1 MKSKRSFIRG
11 RSYIQNSNRIAE
23 WETIIKGF
31 FRSAESWVYH
41 DHWRVF
47 RLLSTTEHIPLS
59 PQTQQ
64 LTGLKFKMAEGEQH
78 IHGRRNIR
86 IMLHLA
92 LDVGG
97 VEFNW
102 QKTKLG
108 VLLTYTDIPIQS
120 GLLTLTNV
128 PQAWKYVIV
137 PFIWASL
144 SLNLKQRPF

>member
-1 MKSKRSFIRG
+1 MDYLVLR
-11 RSYIQNSNRIAE
+11 SNRA
-23 WETIIKGF
+23 
-31 FRSAESWVYH
+31 
-41 DHWRVF
+41 
-47 RLLSTTEHIPLS
+47 RLVTTGHIPLS

-64 LTGLKFKMAEGEQH
+64 LTSLKFKMAEGEQH

-86 IMLHLA
+86 IILHLA
-92 LDVGG
+92 IDVGD

-108 VLLTYTDIPIQS
+108 VLLTYTEIPIQS

-137 PFIWASL
+137 PFI
-144 SLNLKQRPF
+144 